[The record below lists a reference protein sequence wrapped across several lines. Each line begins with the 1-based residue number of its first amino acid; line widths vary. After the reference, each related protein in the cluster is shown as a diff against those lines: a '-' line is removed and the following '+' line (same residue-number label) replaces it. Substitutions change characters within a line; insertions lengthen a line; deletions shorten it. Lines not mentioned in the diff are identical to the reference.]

1 MDDVS
6 CCLSLSVSRSVSLH
20 VCFCVSCQS
29 LRVPACVFLCLQ
41 GHHLCGAQDFK
52 VPRFALSSVSCAES
66 LTRGSTLGPRD
77 HARS

>member
-6 CCLSLSVSRSVSLH
+6 CCLSLSVSQSVSFR
-20 VCFCVSCQS
+20 VCLSFSCQS
-29 LRVPACVFLCLQ
+29 LHVPACAFLCLR

-66 LTRGSTLGPRD
+66 PSG
-77 HARS
+77 ARL